1 MEHPSIESVYSTN
14 NVDSWWSQCYVWQ
27 YFLSKITWQWQW
39 KVFNVYRQ
47 RCLVEATRGPIHC
60 LVNGQSF
67 SCHHI
72 SHHFTSHNCWQTFS
86 LTFLL
91 QLQTKVRED
100 FTIKEKVPTG
110 AFSWLKA
117 PTSASFM
124 FKTLFRPWNNATEVP
139 RLNLASLTIPGHREE
154 WEGSSHI
161 RYKF

>member
-1 MEHPSIESVYSTN
+1 MEHPNIESVYSTN

-91 QLQTKVRED
+91 QLQTTLRED
-100 FTIKEKVPTG
+100 FTITEMNPTG
-110 AFSWLKA
+110 AFSWLKP
-117 PTSASFM
+117 PTSHYYVRHYALVGALSVIVKSSRTLVWRSSCHASN
-124 FKTLFRPWNNATEVP
+124 FK
-139 RLNLASLTIPGHREE
+139 
-154 WEGSSHI
+154 SSCWLL
-161 RYKF
+161 